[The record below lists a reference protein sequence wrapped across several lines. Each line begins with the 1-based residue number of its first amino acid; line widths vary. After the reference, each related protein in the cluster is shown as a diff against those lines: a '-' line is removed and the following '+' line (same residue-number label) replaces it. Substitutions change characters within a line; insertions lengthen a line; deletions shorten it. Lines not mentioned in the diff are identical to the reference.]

1 VRIRGAAEG
10 DTVKPG
16 YSRVT
21 GYVDKTGEDDKEAP
35 IMVRV
40 DITRDELKQLKVVA
54 LMENKT
60 SQALLGELV
69 RARIAEVTS

>member
-1 VRIRGAAEG
+1 
-10 DTVKPG
+10 VKPG